1 MIPLKFSEPTICRF
15 FASIS
20 QRFKMFPRL
29 YFRVIPRSK
38 NYAYAAR
45 SPRQLPAAAGRYYAD
60 RAKEFELLL
69 FAVRQRRDLG
79 KFRQNVARF
88 RQYRHRFLQE
98 NRRFA
103 AFFKIYR
110 DYLAENLK
118 FGNILQILRHNDLQF
133 FC

>member
-20 QRFKMFPRL
+20 QRFKMFPRV

-60 RAKEFELLL
+60 RAKEFENMVPRMLNPQLGRDPFL
-69 FAVRQRRDLG
+69 FDFS
-79 KFRQNVARF
+79 K
-88 RQYRHRFLQE
+88 
-98 NRRFA
+98 
-103 AFFKIYR
+103 
-110 DYLAENLK
+110 
-118 FGNILQILRHNDLQF
+118 
-133 FC
+133 